1 MSYYQTQFAT
11 TSFQSSADADLLLRI
26 GIALAAR
33 QRAAWRVVR
42 VAAQNGV
49 VRLEGVVPTFYDRQ
63 LILSVAR
70 HVAGVLRVEDELAID
85 EQTARRQEVRA
96 VESRPVELNSVESPA
111 PANGSPFSN
120 GVAESKATP
129 APNAFHHLPELSPSL
144 DEILAARTLG
154 VSAAG

>member
-1 MSYYQTQFAT
+1 MVMSYYQTQFAH

-70 HVAGVLRVEDELAID
+70 HIAGVLRVEDELAID
-85 EQTARRQEVRA
+85 EPTSRRQESKA
-96 VESRPVELNSVESPA
+96 VESSA
-111 PANGSPFSN
+111 PADND
-120 GVAESKATP
+120 VAESKAAP
-129 APNAFHHLPELSPSL
+129 APNAFHHLPELTPSL

>member
-1 MSYYQTQFAT
+1 MAYYQTQFAT

-85 EQTARRQEVRA
+85 EPTVRRQEVKP
-96 VESRPVELNSVESPA
+96 VESKLLESSA
-111 PANGSPFSN
+111 PANGSTATN
-120 GVAESKATP
+120 GEAKATP
-129 APNAFHHLPELSPSL
+129 APNAFFHLPELSPSL
-144 DEILAARTLG
+144 DEILAARSQG

>member
-1 MSYYQTQFAT
+1 MSYYQTQFAN

-85 EQTARRQEVRA
+85 ESIARRQESKAVDSTA
-96 VESRPVELNSVESPA
+96 VESPS
-111 PANGSPFSN
+111 PANGSPVSN
-120 GVAESKATP
+120 GGAESKPAP

-144 DEILAARTLG
+144 DEILAARSQG

>member
-11 TSFQSSADADLLLRI
+11 TSFQSSADADLLLRL

-85 EQTARRQEVRA
+85 EPTARPQESTA
-96 VESRPVELNSVESPA
+96 VESKPRESHVIESSA
-111 PANGSPFSN
+111 PAHGSTVSN
-120 GVAESKATP
+120 GEAKATP
-129 APNAFHHLPELSPSL
+129 APNAFHHLPELAPSL
-144 DEILAARTLG
+144 DEILATRTNG